1 MARGFWAHFFDS
13 DYRQREDIDNTL
25 DQVEHLQRYADV
37 HDQNLRQMQRK
48 LMQLAVTV
56 DVLLDIL
63 AEHDLLDESELER
76 RVELRLNP
84 PPPPAPVTA
93 HPTGSPYRGAV
104 PVEVP
109 PKPVP
114 TTTCTRCGKKVP
126 LPSTQITADG
136 VVCDPCF
143 NSR

>member
-1 MARGFWAHFFDS
+1 MARGFWAHFLDNE
-13 DYRQREDIDNTL
+13 YKQRDDIDSTI
-25 DQVEHLQRYADV
+25 DQVEHLQRFADV
-37 HDQNLRQMQRK
+37 QDQNLRQMQRK
-48 LMQLAVTV
+48 FMQLAVTV

-63 AEHDLLDESELER
+63 AEHNLLDESELER

-84 PPPPAPVTA
+84 PPPPPKPQ
-93 HPTGSPYRGAV
+93 PTGSPYRDAV
-104 PVEVP
+104 PAEAP

-114 TTTCTRCGKKVP
+114 TTTCTRCSKRVP